1 MNEAVKSTDSDAAP
15 VIARG
20 SQMLASP
27 SSDTRWQGAILV
39 GEFCESHPELVW
51 PVIIR
56 WASSRRA
63 DTRMAVA
70 CCILEHLL
78 QYHFI
83 PYFDRVAAAVRAG
96 DTLLGDTLSSCWLF
110 DQSATPAHKRRFHA
124 FTRKLKTRNAS

>member
-1 MNEAVKSTDSDAAP
+1 MSDTVKNTNSDVDT
-15 VIARG
+15 VIERG
-20 SQMLASP
+20 SRMLASS

-51 PVIIR
+51 PVVAR
-56 WASSRRA
+56 WGCSRRA

-78 QYHFI
+78 EYHFC
-83 PYFDRVAAAVRAG
+83 PYFDRVATAVRAG

-110 DQSATPAHKRRFHA
+110 GQSATPLHKRRFHA
-124 FTRKLKTRNAS
+124 FTRKLRTRAA